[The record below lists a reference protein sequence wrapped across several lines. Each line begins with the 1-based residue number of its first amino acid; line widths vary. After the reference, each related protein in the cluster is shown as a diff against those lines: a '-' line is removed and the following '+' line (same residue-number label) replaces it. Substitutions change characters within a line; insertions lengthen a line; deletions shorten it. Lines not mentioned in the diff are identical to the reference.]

1 MSLLLKDEQLEILHS
16 RNKLMEKVATFSII
30 MSVLFNALVS
40 ESWSFI
46 FSVVIL
52 SGIMLGILHV
62 LNKSKKCPE
71 VVPLYIS
78 ISTVIF
84 TFCIIKEEP
93 HILTFMIV
101 FFNVVLMSLY
111 QSQKPLIING
121 VMQSILTVIVYLLFG
136 KTIFPGW
143 GALDVLSIIMYIV
156 IITGFLMY
164 QSSFYKKLQEKAAL
178 AQKKEKLQQET
189 LQGILDTIKGNIVDE
204 FSYKL
209 NENIKDTSLISKE
222 MVQTFHN
229 VATENHE
236 QIENIED
243 IDNSIKITMQSVNQA
258 SEIVKNIK
266 KLMEKSLLSIKEG
279 EIQSTRIHI
288 EINSLEQVIIEVIK
302 TMEQLIQKNKQ
313 IEGVIESVND
323 VAQRTKFL
331 AFNTTIEA
339 QRVNGNNQAFT
350 VIADEIM
357 ALADH
362 SEKSAGAIS
371 DILNDI
377 KQNTESVGL
386 KVELGKEFVEG
397 SREKTNMLLGLFK
410 NITANADSVMSEV
423 EENNLI
429 MQNVEKNAK
438 VAKEKSVSVREIS
451 IVTQNHIQ
459 AVLQSSEEQ
468 MEKVLE
474 IEHSYKQLEESL
486 VNLYLKANKKES
498 E

>member
-1 MSLLLKDEQLEILHS
+1 
-16 RNKLMEKVATFSII
+16 
-30 MSVLFNALVS
+30 
-40 ESWSFI
+40 
-46 FSVVIL
+46 
-52 SGIMLGILHV
+52 
-62 LNKSKKCPE
+62 
-71 VVPLYIS
+71 
-78 ISTVIF
+78 
-84 TFCIIKEEP
+84 
-93 HILTFMIV
+93 
-101 FFNVVLMSLY
+101 
-111 QSQKPLIING
+111 
-121 VMQSILTVIVYLLFG
+121 
-136 KTIFPGW
+136 
-143 GALDVLSIIMYIV
+143 
-156 IITGFLMY
+156 
-164 QSSFYKKLQEKAAL
+164 
-178 AQKKEKLQQET
+178 
-189 LQGILDTIKGNIVDE
+189 
-204 FSYKL
+204 
-209 NENIKDTSLISKE
+209 

-229 VATENHE
+229 VATESHE

-243 IDNSIKITMQSVNQA
+243 IDDSIKITMQSVNQA

-279 EIQSTRIHI
+279 EIQSTKIHI

-410 NITANADSVMSEV
+410 NITANANSVMSEV

-438 VAKEKSVSVREIS
+438 AAKEKKCFSKRNFYRNTKSYSSSTTKFRRTNGEGFRNRTI
-451 IVTQNHIQ
+451 
-459 AVLQSSEEQ
+459 LQTVGRITSEFTF
-468 MEKVLE
+468 K
-474 IEHSYKQLEESL
+474 S
-486 VNLYLKANKKES
+486 
-498 E
+498 